1 MSFGSVC
8 LNIKA
13 GRNVLINGNLN
24 ISGNIKLFRNGIMKL
39 ILGYGIPEVSGWK
52 ETSNLIST
60 SLNSGNVFIIFALF
74 YPKHVPKI

>member
-1 MSFGSVC
+1 MSFGIVC

-39 ILGYGIPEVSGWK
+39 ILG
-52 ETSNLIST
+52 
-60 SLNSGNVFIIFALF
+60 
-74 YPKHVPKI
+74 